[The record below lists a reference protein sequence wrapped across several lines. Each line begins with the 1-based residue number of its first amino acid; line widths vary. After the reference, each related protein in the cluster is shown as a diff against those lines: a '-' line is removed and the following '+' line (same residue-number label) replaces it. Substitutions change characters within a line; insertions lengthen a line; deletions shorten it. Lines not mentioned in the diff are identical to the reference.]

1 MTASLDHYKSAL
13 LFLATAAIVAPLF
26 RRLKISPVLGFL
38 AAGFCLGPYGL
49 GALVARGSVP
59 EWLSHVTLGN
69 LDEIALAAEFGVVFL
84 LFMIG
89 LELSFERLLHL
100 RRLVFGFGA
109 VQVFSS
115 ALVLSGVA
123 VALRH
128 TAASAVILG
137 LALAMSSTAIVI
149 PVLADRKRLGTAAGR
164 TIFSVLLFQDLM
176 VAPLLFL
183 VTILGAHHDKF
194 DAVLFYTVLPACLGL
209 GAVALIGRFVL
220 RPLFHLV
227 AGAGAP
233 EFFMA
238 ACLFVVIGTGVISAA
253 SGLSMG
259 LGALIAGL
267 LLAETEYRR
276 QIEVTIEP
284 FQGLLLGLFFLSVGA
299 SLDLSQIGTAPAH
312 TLGLAAGFIVIK
324 LFTGYLGARLF
335 RLNRHV
341 ALETTLMLAP
351 GGEFALVVI
360 ASAIASRALGAQT
373 GGDAMVAVT
382 LSMFVI
388 PFMGLVA
395 SWLPRQ
401 KPDAD
406 PELAKLPEPT
416 QEGVGKA
423 IVVGY
428 GRVGQLVGEMLTAH
442 KIDFIAVEIN
452 AGLVKQFRQQG
463 VDIYWGNAARPEFL
477 SRCGIANA
485 RALIVTIGATQA
497 SEDIV
502 AAARQLNKEAT
513 IVARARDTDHARELY
528 ELGVTD
534 AVPETVEASLQLSE
548 AALVDIGIPMGLVI
562 ASIHSKRDEY
572 RRALAVGGN
581 LTRTKEFRGRRHK
594 RTFD

>member
-1 MTASLDHYKSAL
+1 MLASPDHYRSAL
-13 LFLATAAIVAPLF
+13 LFLGTAAIVAPLF
-26 RRLKISPVLGFL
+26 RRLKISPILGYL
-38 AAGFCLGPYGL
+38 AAGACLGPYGL
-49 GALVARGSVP
+49 GALVAEGKVAG
-59 EWLSHVTLGN
+59 WLSHVTLSN
-69 LDEIALAAEFGVVFL
+69 LDEIAPAAEFGVVFL

-109 VQVFSS
+109 AQVFSS
-115 ALVLSGVA
+115 AFALGGLA
-123 VALRH
+123 VALHH
-128 TAASAVILG
+128 TMASAVILG

-149 PVLADRKRLGTAAGR
+149 PVLADSKRLGTPAGR

-209 GAVALIGRFVL
+209 GAVGLIGRFVL

-227 AGAGAP
+227 AGAGSP
-233 EFFMA
+233 EFFVA
-238 ACLFVVIGTGVISAA
+238 ACLLVVMGTGLISAA

-259 LGALIAGL
+259 IGALIAGL

-299 SLDLSQIGTAPAH
+299 SLDLSQIVTSPAR
-312 TLGLAAGFIVIK
+312 TFGLAAAFIAIK
-324 LFTGYLGARLF
+324 LVSVYGVGRLF
-335 RLNRHV
+335 RFGPSI
-341 ALETTLMLAP
+341 AAETALMLAP

-360 ASAIASRALGAQT
+360 TSAIASRALGAQI

-382 LSMFVI
+382 LSMFAI
-388 PFMGLVA
+388 PLMGFA
-395 SWLPRQ
+395 ARWLPRS
-401 KPDAD
+401 KPQAD
-406 PELAKLPEPT
+406 PELAKLLEASPDNDA
-416 QEGVGKA
+416 GKA
-423 IVVGY
+423 IIVGY
-428 GRVGQLVGEMLTAH
+428 GRVGQLVGEMLKAH
-442 KIDFIAVEIN
+442 KIDFIVVETS
-452 AGLVKQFRQQG
+452 ASLVKQFREAG

-477 SRCGIANA
+477 SRCGIARA
-485 RALIVTIGATQA
+485 RALIVTIGAAQT
-497 SEDIV
+497 SEEIV
-502 AAARQLNKEAT
+502 AAGRQLNKDVT

-548 AALVDIGIPMGLVI
+548 AALVDIGVPMGLVI
-562 ASIHSKRDEY
+562 ASIHAKRDEY
-572 RRALAVGGN
+572 RKVLQVSGGGDSK
-581 LTRTKEFRGRRHK
+581 RMKEFRGRRHK
-594 RTFD
+594 